1 MFFDIFVQSDE
12 YDYLYDEYLEFWELV
27 NEEEYF

>member
-1 MFFDIFVQSDE
+1 MFFDIFIQSDE

>member
-1 MFFDIFVQSDE
+1 MFFDIFIQSDE
-12 YDYLYDEYLEFWELV
+12 YDYLYDEYVEFWELV